1 MDITTRFAP
10 SPTGFL
16 HIGGA
21 RTALFNFLFAQR
33 FGGRYLLR
41 IEDTDRERSTKEA
54 TDAILN
60 GLEWLDLSGQEAPI
74 FQHKNIKRHQDI
86 AQILLDN
93 ELAYYCYCTP
103 EELQQM
109 RYEALKEGRKN
120 LYDGSWRDRSPSEA
134 PTDISPVV
142 RLKTELTGKTSI
154 NDLVQGPVT
163 VDNEIIDDFIL
174 LRADG
179 SPTYMHSVV
188 VDDHDMQVSHVIRG
202 DDHLNNAFRQIQ
214 LYKAMGWEIP
224 VFAHMPLIHG
234 QDGTKLSKRHGA
246 IGVESYRDLGYL
258 PDALCNYLLRLGW
271 SHGDDEIITREDALK
286 WFDFDKV
293 GQSASRF
300 DITKLDNINSIYIRN
315 LDDDYLIKLLL
326 KELEKRPNL
335 IFNSKT
341 VQRIKTG
348 IKGLKQRVKTIKE
361 LADISTFYMAKAPL
375 QLDQKARDILNND
388 AVKIIN
394 GLREPLKD
402 IENWSELAVE
412 TAIKIYAEKYNL
424 KLAKVALP
432 LRAALTGKTTSPSIF
447 EVVTVLG
454 WDEVNLR
461 IESVCRK

>member
-1 MDITTRFAP
+1 M
-10 SPTGFL
+10 
-16 HIGGA
+16 
-21 RTALFNFLFAQR
+21 
-33 FGGRYLLR
+33 
-41 IEDTDRERSTKEA
+41 
-54 TDAILN
+54 
-60 GLEWLDLSGQEAPI
+60 
-74 FQHKNIKRHQDI
+74 
-86 AQILLDN
+86 LLDN

-271 SHGDDEIITREDALK
+271 SL
-286 WFDFDKV
+286 
-293 GQSASRF
+293 S
-300 DITKLDNINSIYIRN
+300 
-315 LDDDYLIKLLL
+315 LIH
-326 KELEKRPNL
+326 
-335 IFNSKT
+335 I
-341 VQRIKTG
+341 
-348 IKGLKQRVKTIKE
+348 
-361 LADISTFYMAKAPL
+361 
-375 QLDQKARDILNND
+375 
-388 AVKIIN
+388 
-394 GLREPLKD
+394 
-402 IENWSELAVE
+402 
-412 TAIKIYAEKYNL
+412 
-424 KLAKVALP
+424 
-432 LRAALTGKTTSPSIF
+432 
-447 EVVTVLG
+447 
-454 WDEVNLR
+454 
-461 IESVCRK
+461 